1 VEDKTVSLTEQIYAE
16 LMDGLKTGSLDWTA
30 FTAKH
35 RASKGPL
42 YNAVGQFI
50 RDMEPKVRELAA
62 VQAKLGDAGLKLDEA
77 GLTLDELDRRIKE
90 AESGLAPLE
99 ETKNALNE
107 GIETLETKLAEK
119 NNLLEHA
126 GELEKLSFDI
136 ERLRQLREALTEIGA
151 KSGLKGKEAV
161 AKFFDDLK
169 DYEGVLGAELQLK
182 GLQTQIETKTL
193 EAGNWQAKG
202 ETLRR
207 KHDDLKED
215 IAAVRYLRTR
225 NIKVGQLVV
234 WQRTLNQFE
243 TVEQFEG
250 SLARYGDMT
259 KLLNVRKEELAAYQL
274 RLTKAQSQAE
284 TLEKERARIEARIDA
299 LKVAGVK
306 QLEAMTEAT
315 EKQLRAVA
323 ASEIKEAQDVA
334 QKIRSEFATF
344 LTQLDSL
351 SEKAVHLGEEIE
363 RSKQELQKY
372 ERVKDAL
379 ESHAVAA
386 ETEK

>member
-1 VEDKTVSLTEQIYAE
+1 MEDKTLSLTEQIYAE

-379 ESHAVAA
+379 ESHAVASGV
-386 ETEK
+386 EK

>member
-379 ESHAVAA
+379 ESHAVASGV
-386 ETEK
+386 EK